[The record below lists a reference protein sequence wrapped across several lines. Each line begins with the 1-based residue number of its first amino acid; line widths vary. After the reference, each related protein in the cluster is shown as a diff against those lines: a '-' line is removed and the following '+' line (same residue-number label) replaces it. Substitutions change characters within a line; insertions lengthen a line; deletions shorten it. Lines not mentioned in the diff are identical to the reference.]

1 MLSVQVA
8 KDTFFA
14 TLRNRVAAGNA
25 ARTVVVRGLTR
36 PGVVVAENEF
46 PGAAVDGIAPA
57 DAFCLRWTDLAIDTQ
72 GPLPLL
78 AIGCEI
84 RYATDGT
91 AGLAGMD
98 RGRALAAMDAEL
110 ATAISTAPQSA
121 CSLLVAEIAGGGAS
135 TEAMTGTNVFWGD
148 VSFKPAVMRGER
160 MERTAEVE
168 VFSYGQ

>member
-1 MLSVQVA
+1 MLSVQLA
-8 KDTFFA
+8 KDTFYA
-14 TLRNRVAAGNA
+14 NLRDRVAAGNA
-25 ARTVVVRGLTR
+25 ARTVVVRGLVR
-36 PGVVVAENEF
+36 PGVVVADSEL

-57 DAFCLRWTDLAIDTQ
+57 DAFCLRWTGLQIDAR
-72 GPLPLL
+72 GALPLIAL
-78 AIGCEI
+78 TCEI

-98 RGRALAAMDAEL
+98 RGRSLAAMDAEL
-110 ATAISTAPQSA
+110 VTAVSTVPQLASSIA
-121 CSLLVAEIAGGGAS
+121 AAEIAGGGAS
-135 TEAMTGTNVFWGD
+135 TETATGTNVFWSD